1 MTISWE
7 EQGHDVYRNT
17 LQITN
22 QGTNTVGCLSQEGRH
37 QTHARMF
44 MIGVMIHWQKHAG
57 LMAHKLWGKKLWG
70 NRGCWWQEGEWQMF
84 TNLPTFAS
92 RERDCMCFLL
102 SRCKMASL
110 RSAGQVVL
118 KWVSPQ
124 WTLALKGC
132 SHYKGLGLY
141 SVHDTTDRPKRS
153 FEQIPLSRDFS
164 LST

>member
-1 MTISWE
+1 MTFIGIHFRL
-7 EQGHDVYRNT
+7 QTKAPTQLDVCLKKGDIRHM
-17 LQITN
+17 L
-22 QGTNTVGCLSQEGRH
+22 GCL
-37 QTHARMF
+37 